1 MAKKSGAERA
11 DNMVA
16 VLQEWQAIERK
27 AVNDVGEIMEKT
39 RSPLLR
45 IIMEIIRHDS
55 LMHHRVQ
62 QFLIDSVTVTA
73 PTVTREDLAE
83 IWGMIEEH
91 DRSEKKTIELAKG
104 LLDDAWTPVQ
114 KQLLD
119 YLLKDEAKH
128 DTLLEQLNELK
139 KAMSRSSG
147 A

>member
-1 MAKKSGAERA
+1 MAKRTGAERA

-16 VLQEWQAIERK
+16 VLQEWQGIERK

-39 RSPLLR
+39 KSPLLR

-62 QFLIDSVTVTA
+62 QFLIDSATVSA
-73 PTVTREDLAE
+73 PSVTREDLAD

-91 DRSEKKTIELAKG
+91 DRTEKKTIELAKG

-128 DTLLEQLNELK
+128 DTLLAQLDELK

>member
-1 MAKKSGAERA
+1 MAKKTGAERA

-16 VLQEWQAIERK
+16 VLQEWQGIERR
-27 AVNDVGEIMEKT
+27 AVNDTGEIMEKT
-39 RSPLLR
+39 KSPLLR

-62 QFLIDSVTVTA
+62 QFLIDSVTVSA
-73 PTVTREDLAE
+73 PSVTREDLAN

-91 DRSEKKTIELAKG
+91 DRTEKKTIELAKG

-128 DTLLEQLNELK
+128 DALLAQLDELK

>member
-1 MAKKSGAERA
+1 MAKKTGAERA
-11 DNMVA
+11 ENMVA

-62 QFLIDSVTVTA
+62 QFLIDSVTVSA
-73 PTVTREDLAE
+73 PAVTREDLAD

-91 DRSEKKTIELAKG
+91 DRTEKKTIDLARG

-128 DTLLEQLNELK
+128 DTLLEQLDELK